1 MRLFLFTQGFFFQLI
16 LFFLFTTSIVYAN
29 ERHSDPD
36 GCLSCHA
43 LTGLQFIDKEG
54 LLRVST
60 IDESHYYSSLHGS
73 VPCKDCHRKISHYPH
88 KVENGYV
95 DCAESCHVN
104 EPSKG
109 EAYTHK
115 PIVEEFEKSAHG
127 QGLVKDFAGGNR
139 LKEELEEVNP
149 SCRRCHANTA
159 YIAEDQME
167 QFKTAFM
174 HTETECGTCHQ
185 GDVWRDQFG
194 GHILRRLVGSRWK
207 KEGNNKMCIDCHANQ
222 ERMAKV
228 ELEDPETHEKHKV
241 DRRWIDATESYDRT
255 LHSRI
260 LKTKIEAGASCL
272 DCHAPTEKGKFRHNI
287 YRDED
292 KLSATHPEKLAKTCA
307 QSGCHEFANTPLN
320 AGFVE
325 TDLHDVDQLQI
336 LNWLSLI
343 DSERLESNWQRAF
356 YIVGIVVIVFIF
368 GAFIWLF
375 TGIKA
380 KKQAPILGNDSFE
393 KIMIGRKIRKKPK
406 KKPVVKKKSPPV
418 VKPEVKVPPAIKPE
432 VEASPIVKSEVNDN
446 SIEKAESNSDKGKPS
461 V

>member
-1 MRLFLFTQGFFFQLI
+1 MQLFRLTQGTFLQLI
-16 LFFLFTTSIVYAN
+16 LLHLLITGTVYAN

-43 LTGLQFIDKEG
+43 LKGLQFIDKEG

-73 VPCKDCHRKISHYPH
+73 VPCKDCHRKITHYPH

-127 QGLVKDFAGGNR
+127 QGLIKDFAGGNR
-139 LKEELEEVNP
+139 LKEELDDVNP

-207 KEGNNKMCIDCHANQ
+207 KQGNNKFCIDCHADSK
-222 ERMAKV
+222 RMKKV
-228 ELEDPETHEKHKV
+228 ELEDPETKEKHKV
-241 DRRWIDATESYDRT
+241 DARWIRATESYDRT

-260 LKTKIEAGASCL
+260 LKTKIEAGASCM
-272 DCHAPTEKGKFRHNI
+272 DCHAPTEQGKFRHNI

-292 KLSATHPEKLAKTCA
+292 KRSATHLDNLAETCA
-307 QSGCHEFANTPLN
+307 QSGCHEFAKTPLN
-320 AGFVE
+320 SGFVE
-325 TDLHDVDQLQI
+325 TDLHDVDQLEI
-336 LNWLSLI
+336 KAWTSLI
-343 DSERLESNWQRAF
+343 DSERLESNWQRAI
-356 YIVGIVVIVFIF
+356 YIVGLFVLVFIC

-380 KKQAPILGNDSFE
+380 KKQSPILGGDSFE
-393 KIMIGRKIRKKPK
+393 TKMIGRKVRKKAK
-406 KKPVVKKKSPPV
+406 KTVAKKKSPPV
-418 VKPEVKVPPAIKPE
+418 VKPEVEAPSIIKPE
-432 VEASPIVKSEVNDN
+432 VNHN
-446 SIEKAESNSDKGKPS
+446 SIEKTESNNKGKPS